1 MTNTKFC
8 TKCGEGL
15 PATTEY
21 FYTDKHAKSGLR
33 PDCKICSKKRVI
45 EYNLKNKQKRIENHK
60 QWRKNNPHKEREY
73 YLKRKYGIT
82 PKEYNEM
89 YDKQYGKCAI
99 CGVHQSELERVF
111 CVDHDHKT
119 GEIRG
124 LLCNDCN
131 SVLGYCKDNQFILL
145 KSIEYLSG

>member
-45 EYNLKNKQKRIENHK
+45 EY
-60 QWRKNNPHKEREY
+60 
-73 YLKRKYGIT
+73 
-82 PKEYNEM
+82 
-89 YDKQYGKCAI
+89 
-99 CGVHQSELERVF
+99 
-111 CVDHDHKT
+111 
-119 GEIRG
+119 
-124 LLCNDCN
+124 
-131 SVLGYCKDNQFILL
+131 KDNQFILL